1 MKKKVGFS
9 KWNKV
14 ISLLVLV
21 ALLLSGCGSRE
32 KEFLTLDVF
41 AGRANYQGM
50 QEGWYAKLAKDKFNL
65 AFNIIAP
72 NVSGGGNLLFES
84 RLAAGKVGDIVITS
98 MANMKQCIEEDVLAD
113 LTPYI
118 DETQYLKNYK
128 DAIVTMNRA
137 LGVEQGIYI
146 IPTTMS
152 TMPVTEP
159 IIHGDTLEVGSY
171 LPWAYYKEL
180 RYPIIETE
188 EDLLNVLSQM
198 QANHPTTADGKKVYG
213 FSLFDDWDVEHMSLV
228 AHMMKSYGYCIPTQ
242 SVLSAG
248 DYENVVPL
256 MSDDSA
262 YHRILKLYFQA
273 NQRGLLDPESGVQSF
288 DTMNA
293 KAQSGQVLYLWWA
306 WMRGYSQDNFHMF
319 IPISEEA
326 VICDGYSTYGDGH
339 AYAIGKNTKSVER
352 VVEFLDW
359 MVSPEG
365 MMCYGAGYEGLGY
378 EIKDGKPVY
387 TEFSGQAW
395 EKGYELDE
403 EYGGGSYSQGY
414 CQFNDS
420 IAQVKDINPLLGEP
434 YHSEN
439 WSSTI
444 ELNRNEIHEE
454 WSVFYGYENP
464 VSYLKG
470 NDLLQVQIKGDYVQD
485 TEDSELVMLRSTCAN
500 LLKQYSWDMIFAS
513 SEEEFDRL
521 WADLKDLLY
530 QNGYE
535 KIEQKDMQIIEELRA
550 SRAKALERNQ

>member
-1 MKKKVGFS
+1 MKHK
-9 KWNKV
+9 NKIIKRNIV
-14 ISLLVLV
+14 LSLLLCMTFVL
-21 ALLLSGCGSRE
+21 SCCGSVRD
-32 KEFLTLDVF
+32 EFLTLDVF

-72 NVSGGGNLLFES
+72 NVSGGGNLLFET

-98 MANMKQCIEEDVLAD
+98 MPNMQQCMNEDLLAD

-118 DETQYLKNYK
+118 DKTKYLKNYK
-128 DAIVTMNRA
+128 DAIVTMNRE
-137 LGVEQGIYI
+137 LGIAEGIYI

-159 IIHGDTLEVGSY
+159 ITHGDTLEFGSY

-180 RYPIIETE
+180 GYPIIETE
-188 EDLLNVLSQM
+188 EDLIEVLAQM
-198 QANHPTTADGKKVYG
+198 QANHPTTAEGKKTYG
-213 FSLFDDWDVEHMSLV
+213 FSLFDDWDVDHMSLA
-228 AHMMKSYGYCIPTQ
+228 AHMMKSYGYTMTTQ
-242 SVLSAG
+242 SILTSG
-248 DYENVVPL
+248 DYEKIMPL
-256 MSDDSA
+256 LADDST
-262 YHRILKLYFQA
+262 YRRILKLYFMA

-293 KAQSGQVLYLWWA
+293 KAQSGQVFYLWWA
-306 WMRGYSQDNFHMF
+306 WMRGYSQDNYHMF
-319 IPISEEA
+319 VPISEEA
-326 VICDGYSTYGDGH
+326 VICDGYSTYGDGY
-339 AYAIGKNTKSVER
+339 AYAVGKNTKSVER

-395 EKGYELDE
+395 EKGYELAE

-420 IAQVKDINPLLGEP
+420 IVQQKDINPLLGEP
-434 YHSEN
+434 YYSEN
-439 WSSTI
+439 WSTTI
-444 ELNRNEIHEE
+444 EMNRGEVHEQ
-454 WSVFYGYENP
+454 WSKFYGFQNP
-464 VSYLKG
+464 INYLKG
-470 NDLLQVQIKGDYVQD
+470 NDLLQVQIKGDYVQE
-485 TEDSELVMLRSTCAN
+485 TEDAELTMLRSNCGT
-500 LLKQYSWDMIFAS
+500 LIKDYSWDMIFAS

-521 WADLKDLLY
+521 WEDLKDLLY

-535 KIEQKDMQIIEELRA
+535 KIEQRDMQIIEELRV
-550 SRAKALERNQ
+550 SRAKALETK

>member
-9 KWNKV
+9 KWNKL
-14 ISLLVLV
+14 ISLLVFM

-72 NVSGGGNLLFES
+72 NVSGGGNLLFET

-98 MANMKQCIEEDVLAD
+98 MANMKQCMEEDVLAD

-128 DAIVTMNRA
+128 DAIVTMNKA

-188 EDLLNVLSQM
+188 EDLLDVLSQM

-242 SVLSAG
+242 SILTTG
-248 DYENVVPL
+248 DYEKAVPL
-256 MSDDSA
+256 VSDDSA
-262 YHRILKLYFQA
+262 YRRILNLYFKA

-306 WMRGYSQDNFHMF
+306 WMRGYSQDNYHMF

-326 VICDGYSTYGDGH
+326 VICDGYSTYGDGY

-365 MMCYGAGYEGLGY
+365 MMYYGAGYEGIGY

-420 IAQVKDINPLLGEP
+420 IVQVKDINPLLGEP
-434 YHSEN
+434 YYSEN
-439 WSSTI
+439 WSTTI

-464 VSYLKG
+464 ISYLKG

-485 TEDSELVMLRSTCAN
+485 TEDAELVMLRSACAN
-500 LLKQYSWDMIFAS
+500 LLKEYSWDMVFAS

-535 KIEQKDMQIIEELRA
+535 KIEQKDMQIIEELRV